1 MSCLDAVNRLAVTNF
16 GMRVVPGWSG
26 LALGRYRKKKEEG
39 RECTTH
45 PFPPLPGVLQGGGRH
60 KRARAFRYCRIR
72 LLRGSGCKGGRHEMA
87 QAFFRLVCQN
97 WL

>member
-45 PFPPLPGVLQGGGRH
+45 PFPPPTRGIAGRRSPQEGAGIQVLQD
-60 KRARAFRYCRIR
+60 
-72 LLRGSGCKGGRHEMA
+72 
-87 QAFFRLVCQN
+87 
-97 WL
+97 

>member
-45 PFPPLPGVLQGGGRH
+45 PFPPPYPGYCREAVATRGRGH
-60 KRARAFRYCRIR
+60 SGTAGLDYFVDLVARAVAMRWHRHF
-72 LLRGSGCKGGRHEMA
+72 SG
-87 QAFFRLVCQN
+87 
-97 WL
+97 